1 MNTVASTG
9 SDAIEPV
16 DAGALVEA
24 LPEGVGILDAADLT
38 VRYANPALSR
48 LFGRAADELL
58 GRPLCDFVDPEDVPR
73 TLELTRVQGRIEI
86 LLRVPGGTLA
96 PVALSATRTESDQG
110 AVLAVSAFDL
120 SGQFELMRRERDQLE
135 RIGRRKDE
143 FIAMLGHEL
152 RNPLAPLRHAAEL
165 FGDAARGAPGPTI
178 EDLTA
183 LVHRQVD
190 HMARLI
196 ADLLEIGRSTT
207 GRLPVH
213 PQRMRVTEILVASI
227 ESTASLFHR
236 RGHTLVRDVDEAD
249 ELELDADPVRLTQL
263 MTNLLDNA
271 AKYTPENGRVYL
283 SCREQDRWLTIT
295 VRDEGVGLTP
305 EELEPIFEPFYQA
318 GTSLDRSSGGLGV
331 GLALARAIAEL
342 HGGTLRAHS
351 EGPGRGSAF
360 EVRLPGVRRIV
371 IERRVAVA
379 ATLPALGRPL
389 DVLVIDDNED
399 AARMLALL
407 LERRGCRVDLGF
419 RGADGL
425 TRVAEQRYD
434 LAFVDIG
441 LPDIDGYV
449 FAAKV
454 AGDPQCPTHLIAL
467 TGYGQPEDRARAL
480 AAGFHEHVV
489 KPLSPKRLDELL
501 ASASRSASVR

>member
-1 MNTVASTG
+1 MTTRLSTAS
-9 SDAIEPV
+9 DPIEPAA
-16 DAGALVEA
+16 AGALVEA
-24 LPEGVGILDAADLT
+24 LPEGVGILDAIDLT

-48 LFGRAADELL
+48 LLGRTSDELI
-58 GRPLCDFVDPEDVPR
+58 GRPLCDFIDPEDVAR

-96 PVALSATRTESDQG
+96 PVALSATRTESDRG
-110 AVLAVSAFDL
+110 PVLAVSAFDL
-120 SGQFELMRRERDQLE
+120 SAQFELMRRERDQLE

-152 RNPLAPLRHAAEL
+152 RNPLAPLRHAAEV
-165 FGDAARGAPGPTI
+165 FGDAARGVPGPTV
-178 EDLTA
+178 EELTA

-213 PQRMRVTEILVASI
+213 PQRMRVSEILVPSI
-227 ESTASLFHR
+227 ESTAALLQR
-236 RGHTLVRDVDEAD
+236 RHHTLVRDVAEAD

-263 MTNLLDNA
+263 VTNLLDNA
-271 AKYTPENGRVYL
+271 AKYTAEGGRIEL
-283 SCREQDRWLTIT
+283 SCREHDRWLTIN
-295 VRDEGVGLTP
+295 VRDEGVGIAA

-318 GTSLDRSSGGLGV
+318 GASLDRSSGGLGV

-342 HGGTLRAHS
+342 HGGTLQARS
-351 EGPGRGSAF
+351 EGPGRGSTF

-371 IERRVAVA
+371 SERRVDVA
-379 ATLPALGRPL
+379 SSAPRRGRPL

-419 RGADGL
+419 RGAEGIA
-425 TRVAEQRYD
+425 RVAAQRYD

-449 FAAKV
+449 FAERIANE
-454 AGDPQCPTHLIAL
+454 AHCPTHLIAL

-489 KPLSPKRLDELL
+489 KPLSPKRLDEIV
-501 ASASRSASVR
+501 AIAGAAERR

>member
-1 MNTVASTG
+1 MTTPTSTG
-9 SDAIEPV
+9 SGAREPV
-16 DAGALVEA
+16 DADALVDA
-24 LPEGVGILDAADLT
+24 LPEGVGILDATDLT

-48 LFGRAADELL
+48 LFGRAADELV
-58 GRPLCDFVDPEDVPR
+58 GRPLCDFIDPEDVPR
-73 TLELTRVQGRIEI
+73 ALELTRVQGRIEI
-86 LLRVPGGTLA
+86 LVRVPGGTLA
-96 PVALSATRTESDQG
+96 PVALSANRTESEHG

-120 SGQFELMRRERDQLE
+120 SAQFELMRRERDQLE

-178 EDLTA
+178 EELTA

-207 GRLPVH
+207 GRLPIH
-213 PQRMRVTEILVASI
+213 PQRMRVSEILVASI
-227 ESTASLFHR
+227 ESTAAVFHR
-236 RGHTLVRDVDEAD
+236 RDHTLVSDVAEAD
-249 ELELDADPVRLTQL
+249 ELELDADPVRLTQ
-263 MTNLLDNA
+263 MVTNLLDNA
-271 AKYTPENGRVYL
+271 AKYTPEHGRIDL
-283 SCREQDRWLTIT
+283 SCHEQDRWLTIS

-318 GTSLDRSSGGLGV
+318 GTSLDRASGGLGV

-342 HGGTLRAHS
+342 HGGTLRARS

-371 IERRVAVA
+371 SERRVDI
-379 ATLPALGRPL
+379 ATSAPTSGRPL

-419 RGADGL
+419 RGAEGL
-425 TRVAEQRYD
+425 TRVAARRYD
-434 LAFVDIG
+434 LAFIDIG

-449 FAAKV
+449 FAARV
-454 AGDPQCPTHLIAL
+454 ATDARCPAHLIAL

-489 KPLSPKRLDELL
+489 KPLSPKRLDEIL
-501 ASASRSASVR
+501 AEASLAPAAG